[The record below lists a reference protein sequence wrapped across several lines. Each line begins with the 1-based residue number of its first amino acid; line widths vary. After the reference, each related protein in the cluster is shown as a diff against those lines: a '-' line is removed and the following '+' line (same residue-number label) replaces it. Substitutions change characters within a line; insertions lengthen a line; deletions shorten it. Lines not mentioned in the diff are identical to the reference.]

1 MPLRYIYDEHREIIR
16 RIEHLARLAAT
27 DPLPLDELLSERHAL
42 AQFTND
48 HLSREADRVLEPMRA
63 SSDPEHKAIVRHY
76 IEDMMSVRQES
87 SGHYRR
93 WTAASL
99 RKDPIGYR
107 ADLRRMEA
115 MVRERHQWEET
126 VFLPIAARFAPA
138 RPPAGR
144 G

>member
-1 MPLRYIYDEHREIIR
+1 M
-16 RIEHLARLAAT
+16 
-27 DPLPLDELLSERHAL
+27 
-42 AQFTND
+42 
-48 HLSREADRVLEPMRA
+48 
-63 SSDPEHKAIVRHY
+63 RHY
-76 IEDMMSVRQES
+76 IEDMMSVRQAS

-99 RKDPIGYR
+99 REDPIGYR

-115 MVRERHQWEET
+115 VVRERHHWEET

-138 RPPAGR
+138 APAGR